1 MHDLHSALVK
11 IPDKLSTRSDNEAYM
26 NLKLSINLSLYVIV
40 LPLLHFL
47 IGTEKVIY
55 FSIFSPVQSSSPL
68 NSFAY

>member
-1 MHDLHSALVK
+1 MHDLHSTLEK
-11 IPDKLSTRSDNEAYM
+11 IPDKLSTRSDNEADV

-55 FSIFSPVQSSSPL
+55 
-68 NSFAY
+68 